1 MECNV
6 DNDLLKRLDKAV
18 VRTKEITT
26 IVGKLQSAFYTNDE
40 SAIEDYLE
48 LARTYSIYAIEELDS
63 TIQEIFEVI
72 GQSADKSN
80 VIQLSDYQ

>member
-63 TIQEIFEVI
+63 TIHEIVEVI

>member
-1 MECNV
+1 M
-6 DNDLLKRLDKAV
+6 DIDLLKRLDKAV
-18 VRTKEITT
+18 DRSREITT

-63 TIQEIFEVI
+63 TIQEIVEVI
-72 GQSADKSN
+72 GQSADESN

>member
-63 TIQEIFEVI
+63 TIQEIVEVI

>member
-1 MECNV
+1 M
-6 DNDLLKRLDKAV
+6 DIDLLKRLDKAV
-18 VRTKEITT
+18 DRSREITT